1 MDPLAAIPS
10 ASPLPEACD
19 VLVIGAGPAGSACA
33 QLLARAGKAV
43 CLMDAQSFPRE
54 KICGDGLIPDA
65 HAAFARLGV
74 ADQIR
79 AYAHPVPHLVC
90 VGPRG
95 GRIEI
100 PGHLATLARRE
111 LDVILLEAARRAGAA
126 FHAPWRFEALLHA
139 DGAGRPATGARL
151 KGADGTQQ
159 EVRASRVVLAT
170 GAVAQGLLAADL
182 CERRTPSAIALRA
195 HVRCPALVDRIRGLE
210 LIWHEKLRPGY
221 GWIFPMKD
229 GVFNIG
235 VGLFQTDSEG
245 IAGPSQDSW
254 SPSGGGPGTA
264 RTWGRPRSAPNL
276 RQVFN
281 AFLEAYE
288 PARLLMQDGEVLG
301 DIKREAG
308 GWALKGAPLRCSLD
322 GAKWSAPGVLVTG
335 EAAGATYHF
344 TGEGIGKA
352 METGMLAAEA
362 LLVSEDE
369 GVQRAA
375 YEARLRA
382 LQPRFALYEKA
393 NLINSHPWLADLL
406 IWRGRHSAFLRGRMA
421 KILDETSNPG
431 SLVTVRGLA
440 RAMIGV

>member
-43 CLMDAQSFPRE
+43 CLVDAQSFPRE

-74 ADQIR
+74 ADQIQ
-79 AYAHPVPHLVC
+79 AYAHKVPFLRC

-95 GRIEI
+95 GSIEI

-111 LDVILLEAARRAGAA
+111 LDMILLEAARRAGAA

-139 DGAGRPATGARL
+139 DGPDRPATGARL
-151 KGADGTQQ
+151 KGPDGRLC

-170 GAVAQGLLAADL
+170 GAVTQGLLAADL

-195 HVRCPALVDRIRGLE
+195 HVRCQSLVDRIRGLE
-210 LIWHEKLRPGY
+210 LVWHQKLRPGY

-229 GVFNIG
+229 SVFNIG
-235 VGLFQTDSEG
+235 VGLFQTDAE
-245 IAGPSQDSW
+245 A
-254 SPSGGGPGTA
+254 
-264 RTWGRPRSAPNL
+264 APNL

-301 DIKREAG
+301 DVKREAS
-308 GWALKGAPLRCSLD
+308 GWALKGAPLRCSLG

-362 LLVSEDE
+362 LLVAEDE